1 MRLHHVRA
9 RRGTLLVQIY
19 IGVAILLLGT
29 SSEIT
34 SLSFAGNT
42 ISSYLSVGVLGLLV
56 VAALP
61 TFARRAEAK
70 PVLWFLWPWA
80 VFAAYVVVSA
90 LLTWTREAAQVAVL
104 SLVVLLGIWVVANGL
119 PARGA
124 NKLLLLAPIFIA
136 SFYLLSLFLPFSIYT
151 RSFAMTGLLGLAVT
165 LPRIAKNPGWI
176 LAVAII
182 FVAIVLSASR
192 AATLVAIITVG
203 LYFLLEGGRYAALR
217 ALGAWLT
224 SSLATIAAY
233 ASWEP
238 ARARLQAGDGAIQ
251 VSGSGFGFRGGGLR
265 FSSEGRF
272 SAWERLLGEVDSSSW
287 LFGNGAG
294 HAAHFGRSELGRSE
308 LGQGFDQALN
318 EYVRILVDF
327 GVVGLTIFMVGAG
340 MVLWRLFQNRLQPY
354 SMVALLGLGMALVIA
369 ITEGPFVYPFFAIP
383 LSVFIGMGLG
393 ETPAKKRGNSTGPKT
408 GARGSP

>member
-1 MRLHHVRA
+1 MSRWR
-9 RRGTLLVQIY
+9 TLVGAGSIKDVNFPALTGLILLQVY
-19 IGVAILLLGT
+19 VVVAVLLLGT

-70 PVLWFLWPWA
+70 PVLWSLWPWA

-119 PARGA
+119 PARAA
-124 NKLLLLAPIFIA
+124 NKLLLLAPIIVA
-136 SFYLLSLFLPFSIYT
+136 SSYLLSLFLPYGIDP
-151 RSFAMTGLLGLAVT
+151 RAFAMTGLLGLAVT
-165 LPRIAKNPGWI
+165 LPRIAKNPVWI
-176 LAVAII
+176 LVVAII
-182 FVAIVLSASR
+182 FVAVVLSASR

-203 LYFLLEGGRYAALR
+203 LYFLLQGGRYAVLR

-224 SSLATIAAY
+224 SSLATVAAY
-233 ASWEP
+233 ASWGP
-238 ARARLQAGDGAIQ
+238 AQSRLQAGDGAIQ
-251 VSGSGFGFRGGGLR
+251 VSVSAFGFRGGGLR

-272 SAWERLLGEVDSSSW
+272 FAWGRLLGEVDSSSW

-294 HAAHFGRSELGRSE
+294 YAAQFGKSELPP
-308 LGQGFDQALN
+308 GFPQALN

-327 GVVGLTIFMVGAG
+327 GVVGLTIFMVGAA
-340 MVLWRLFQNRLQPY
+340 MILWRLFQNRLQPH

-369 ITEGPFVYPFFAIP
+369 ITEGPFVFPFFAIP
-383 LSVFIGMGLG
+383 LSVFIGMGL
-393 ETPAKKRGNSTGPKT
+393 A
-408 GARGSP
+408 ARIPPDSNRPTVS